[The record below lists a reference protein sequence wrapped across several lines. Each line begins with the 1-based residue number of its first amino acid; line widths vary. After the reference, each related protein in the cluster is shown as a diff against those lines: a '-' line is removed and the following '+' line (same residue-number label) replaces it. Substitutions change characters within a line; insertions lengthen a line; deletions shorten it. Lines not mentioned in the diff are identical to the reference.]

1 MHGLV
6 ITTLCGFICAG
17 LSLRA
22 SFQAGG
28 RSGQAFASF
37 SSSRPVSPVA
47 VVTWFG
53 RKAGDAAVLDLLI
66 VWRGS
71 PGWFLAGQSGG
82 SGGGGGK
89 GGDVSATVRYGAV
102 HLSVS
107 ISPAKG
113 VVTIQDAEF
122 HLGGNNVVLVDH
134 VDTPEGPKIVASHRV
149 DPALPD
155 SRQVE
160 VAMRRSPE
168 VIAFLRC
175 GTAMPDARMQPMID
189 KICEQIVGKPPGP

>member
-1 MHGLV
+1 MRGLV
-6 ITTLCGFICAG
+6 ITTLCGFMCAG
-17 LSLRA
+17 LSLPA

-28 RSGQAFASF
+28 RSGRSSSGF

-53 RKAGDAAVLDLLI
+53 RHAGDAAVLELLV

-82 SGGGGGK
+82 SGGGGM
-89 GGDVSATVRYGAV
+89 GGDVNATLRYGAV

-107 ISPAKG
+107 YSPAKD
-113 VVTIQDAEF
+113 VVTIQDTESR
-122 HLGGNNVVLVDH
+122 LGGNNVVLVDH
-134 VDTPEGPKIVASHRV
+134 VDTPDGPKVVATHRV
-149 DPALPD
+149 DPAVPD
-155 SRQVE
+155 SKQVE
-160 VAMRRSPE
+160 VAMRRSHE

-189 KICEQIVGKPPGP
+189 KICEQIIGKPPGP